1 MLAALIDRHPLIF
14 SDRSPHCS
22 DLPAGWIPL
31 VDRILTDLEEALP
44 TPVLAGLTITQI
56 KEKYGSLRVGFFVQG
71 DYHDVVDQIVDT
83 TSIASESTCME
94 CGDDAG
100 ARSRG
105 PAGIAVD
112 CQFCRLEAGIRSA
125 RRGR

>member
-1 MLAALIDRHPLIF
+1 MLAALYDRHPLIF
-14 SDRSPHCS
+14 SDRLPQSS

-31 VDRILTDLEEALP
+31 VDRILTDIEEALP

-71 DYHDVVDQIVDT
+71 DYHDVVDQIVEQATID
-83 TSIASESTCME
+83 SEHACLE
-94 CGDDAG
+94 CGDNG
-100 ARSRG
+100 LWGVGMEGVS
-105 PAGIAVD
+105 VKCEF
-112 CQFCRLEAGIRSA
+112 CQRESDIRSA